1 MTHCLNH
8 YPLWALWVPNTLESP
23 LILIRILS
31 PQKWTKVTGGCGQEE
46 INSISVWRYP
56 HDLSQLRLVILTS
69 VQYIFHR
76 LSSPVSLSCV
86 CGRCFLRIT
95 NSDVPDKKQQDQKR
109 NKTSLFL
116 FLLCR
121 HEGSVFA
128 QICLLFTE
136 RVRFWQKSH
145 SGEIAPQCNTSAPL
159 ADLRNKETFIWE
171 RSRTALHKKTG
182 KLC

>member
-8 YPLWALWVPNTLESP
+8 YPLWVPNTLESP

-69 VQYIFHR
+69 VQYFFHR
-76 LSSPVSLSCV
+76 LSSSVSLSCV

-109 NKTSLFL
+109 SNTSLFL

-121 HEGSVFA
+121 HERSVFTAYGKSPFLAEIPFRRNCTTVQHFCPPCWLKEQGNIYLRA
-128 QICLLFTE
+128 QQNSSTQENRKIM
-136 RVRFWQKSH
+136 
-145 SGEIAPQCNTSAPL
+145 
-159 ADLRNKETFIWE
+159 
-171 RSRTALHKKTG
+171 
-182 KLC
+182 